1 MRELRTTLLQT
12 TLLWEDPNGNRL
24 IIDEQLKT
32 LRKGSTDIIVLPE
45 MFTSG
50 FTMNAQRVAESMNG
64 PTVQWMMDVAKR
76 KNAAVCGSLVIQVAE
91 RYFNRFVWVQPD
103 GTKRYYDKRHL
114 FRMAGEN
121 KTYTPGNKR
130 TIIEYNGWRISPQ
143 VCYDLRF
150 PVWSRNDRKYD
161 LLIYVA
167 NWPDKRRAA
176 WNTLLPARAIENQA
190 FVVAVNRVG
199 TDAKGMNYAGDSV
212 VYDPWGEKLSSIP
225 VSKGALTTIKL
236 NKNVLSTARETF
248 PVSAD
253 ADRFSL
259 G

>member
-12 TLLWEDPNGNRL
+12 TLLWEDPVGNRM
-24 IIDEQLKT
+24 IIEEQLKPI
-32 LRKGSTDIIVLPE
+32 RKGSTDVIVLPE
-45 MFTSG
+45 MFNSG
-50 FTMNAQRVAESMNG
+50 FTMNAQRVAETMSG
-64 PTVQWMMDVAKR
+64 PTICWMQDLARR
-76 KNAAVCGSLVIQVAE
+76 KNAAVCGSLVIRANK
-91 RYFNRFVWVQPD
+91 RFFNRFVWVQPD
-103 GTKRYYDKRHL
+103 GVKRSYDKRHL
-114 FRMAGEN
+114 FRMASEN
-121 KTYTPGNKR
+121 KTYTAGTKR
-130 TIIEYNGWRISPQ
+130 TIINYNGWRISPQ

-199 TDAKGMNYAGDSV
+199 KDAKGMVYAGDSV
-212 VYDPWGEKLSSIP
+212 VYDPWGEKLGSTP
-225 VSKGALTTIKL
+225 EYKGSLSTIKL
-236 NKNVLSTARETF
+236 NKKVLENARTTF
-248 PVSAD
+248 PVSED

-259 G
+259 